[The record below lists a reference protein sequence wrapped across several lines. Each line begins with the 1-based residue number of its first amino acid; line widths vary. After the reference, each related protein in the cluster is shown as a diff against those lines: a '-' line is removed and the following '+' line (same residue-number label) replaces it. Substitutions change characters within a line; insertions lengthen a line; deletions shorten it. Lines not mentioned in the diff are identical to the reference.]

1 MLSSFNL
8 NYVTFDS
15 ICPDGLLVVNGL
27 SIMWQKDSKSVK
39 SSHVQL

>member
-15 ICPDGLLVVNGL
+15 ICPDLLVVNGL